1 MKDSRKIN
9 KWVKIKSFKV
19 SKSEKSIKGG
29 GEIIES
35 SDEKIKMEEGG
46 VIIEMNSEKW
56 RINGGRSNEKFE
68 W

>member
-1 MKDSRKIN
+1 MN
-9 KWVKIKSFKV
+9 KWDLKIKSFKV
-19 SKSEKSIKGG
+19 SKNEKLIKGG

-35 SDEKIKMEEGG
+35 SDEKTKMEEGG

-56 RINGGRSNEKFE
+56 MINGGRSNEKFE